1 MYAMQDDEV
10 FLSPE
15 SIISA
20 AMSTADLSAELDA
33 QADPAAEAG
42 WARHAFAANGFG
54 DAALMPT
61 D

>member
-1 MYAMQDDEV
+1 MYATQEDED

-15 SIISA
+15 SIIRSA
-20 AMSTADLSAELDA
+20 MRVADLRAELDA
-33 QADPAAEAG
+33 QADPVEAG

-54 DAALMPT
+54 DAALMPV